1 MTSTN
6 ANIINSFT
14 LIVIG
19 LWGYFDVSAPTA
31 LIPVGFGAALILCSN
46 GVKKQKQGSSTYSC
60 TFNFYYFNCLSWDET
75 SKVNRSRGS
84 RSIKSFLNDWNF
96 YLFNDLFY
104 KKFYS
109 RKKS

>member
-46 GVKKQKQGSSTYSC
+46 GVKKQNKVVAHIAVLL
-60 TFNFYYFNCLSWDET
+60 TFIIL
-75 SKVNRSRGS
+75 
-84 RSIKSFLNDWNF
+84 
-96 YLFNDLFY
+96 
-104 KKFYS
+104 
-109 RKKS
+109 RKKQKYFIKRYSKKSLKCL